1 MIKEAIGKIV
11 LKENLTTEEMEE
23 VMKEITAKRASTAQI
38 SSFLTALRMK
48 GETLGEITVERETIL
63 STAKGFSGG
72 TTIFNVSTATSLVV
86 AGGGQK
92 VVRYVRKSVHPLCG
106 CADVIEALGI
116 NLDMTSTQLKRC
128 FKALGICFLHDH
140 LVQNGLEH
148 IMAIRKKIG
157 VRTIFNLLD
166 SLINPGGARVQVLG
180 VYEPDLTETMTIV
193 LRNLG
198 IERGLVVHG
207 EDTLDEISITGKTKV
222 TELKNG
228 ETKSYFIQPE
238 DFGMRRRNLAQVKGG
253 TKEQNAEII
262 LEILNGSQGAKR
274 DITVLNSAAAFVI
287 AGKTKDFSEGFELAN
302 QSIDSGKALD
312 ILNGLIQFTNSESRF
327 LRSEYEMEME

>member
-1 MIKEAIGKIV
+1 
-11 LKENLTTEEMEE
+11 
-23 VMKEITAKRASTAQI
+23 
-38 SSFLTALRMK
+38 
-48 GETLGEITVERETIL
+48 
-63 STAKGFSGG
+63 
-72 TTIFNVSTATSLVV
+72 
-86 AGGGQK
+86 
-92 VVRYVRKSVHPLCG
+92 
-106 CADVIEALGI
+106 
-116 NLDMTSTQLKRC
+116 
-128 FKALGICFLHDH
+128 
-140 LVQNGLEH
+140 
-148 IMAIRKKIG
+148 MAIRKKIG